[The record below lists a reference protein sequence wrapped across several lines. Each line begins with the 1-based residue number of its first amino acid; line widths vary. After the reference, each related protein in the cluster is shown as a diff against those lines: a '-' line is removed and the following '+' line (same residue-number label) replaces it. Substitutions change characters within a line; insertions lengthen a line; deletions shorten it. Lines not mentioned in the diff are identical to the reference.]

1 MFKLIRSDLS
11 DDCLNLLKEMLNVN
25 QDARMTAN
33 ELLQE
38 NWFMTDSSKKRSHA
52 EIRRQFKARIL
63 KKFPIKNVNKN
74 TICLPATQPPHIQNM
89 QNIAETDAP
98 EESKESKV
106 VT

>member
-1 MFKLIRSDLS
+1 
-11 DDCLNLLKEMLNVN
+11 MLNVN
-25 QDARMTAN
+25 CEARMTSN

-74 TICLPATQPPHIQNM
+74 TIYLPATQPNIPQV
-89 QNIAETDAP
+89 QQQIAETDAP

-106 VT
+106 VPQDSLTNNQNIQ